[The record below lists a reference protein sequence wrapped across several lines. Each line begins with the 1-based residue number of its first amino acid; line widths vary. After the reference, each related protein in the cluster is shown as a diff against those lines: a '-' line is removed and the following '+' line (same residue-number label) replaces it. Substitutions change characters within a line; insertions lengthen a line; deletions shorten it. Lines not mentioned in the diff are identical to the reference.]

1 MSEAVVLCRRIFIQP
16 PNPEMNPI
24 KILGAN
30 IRSGLKLCAR
40 PSLPTLQCHIGY
52 LDRSPMILMHMLLL
66 VLFVSNRFSFRSS
79 RLMAHAAE
87 LAFFQLLL
95 PVGSQMSPAGQA
107 PQPAPRNQQQWQ
119 PVKGARTNGQNHRH
133 VPRRGKGRKASTTT
147 S

>member
-1 MSEAVVLCRRIFIQP
+1 MLCRRIFIQP
-16 PNPEMNPI
+16 PNPENESHKDI
-24 KILGAN
+24 RCKHKIWVETMCKTQLADITMPYRLFGSVSNDPNAHV
-30 IRSGLKLCAR
+30 
-40 PSLPTLQCHIGY
+40 T
-52 LDRSPMILMHMLLL
+52 L

-107 PQPAPRNQQQWQ
+107 PQPAPRKQQQWQ
-119 PVKGARTNGQNHRH
+119 PVKRARTNGQNHRH